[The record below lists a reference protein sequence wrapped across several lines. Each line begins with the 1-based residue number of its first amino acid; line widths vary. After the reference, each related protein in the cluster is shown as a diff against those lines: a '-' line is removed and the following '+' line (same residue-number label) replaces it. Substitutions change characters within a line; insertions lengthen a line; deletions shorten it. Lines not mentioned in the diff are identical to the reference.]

1 MKFLITGDLYSKR
14 GLYYGVL
21 SFLVIAITFWL
32 SSFFNFYFK
41 YGFSYDSIFRYYFT
55 DQQFPERISLQQL
68 SEDFHINTFIFSF
81 FYLMTA
87 SILAVTE
94 FNYRLKT
101 FIIVLS
107 GVATLFYCVSDFGVF
122 LSPDVVVYSKL
133 TSFIVFQTSFG
144 LMLFISIVYLTR
156 RKSSGKRIALQKVVI
171 YSYSLLTLLFILSL
185 IFIYYSKFGSS
196 ISGIKEYFLGNPEE
210 FKRPKTVEGVFKSF
224 YPHILTMALFSFT
237 ISHLAS
243 FSLEK
248 KRIAIILGVV
258 LMFVLSIENLSSL
271 LILLSGEVFSYI
283 KAGTFYI
290 SLFLSI
296 LLALSIYSFGRMR
309 S

>member
-21 SFLVIAITFWL
+21 SFLVIAIMFWL

-68 SEDFHINTFIFSF
+68 SEDFHISTFILSF

-122 LSPDVVVYSKL
+122 LSPDILVYSKL

-156 RKSSGKRIALQKVVI
+156 RKSSGRRIALQKVVI
-171 YSYSLLTLLFILSL
+171 YSYGLLTLLFILSL
-185 IFIYYSKFGSS
+185 VFIYYSKFGSS
-196 ISGIKEYFLGNPEE
+196 ISGIKEYFLGNPEK

-224 YPHILTMALFSFT
+224 YPHILMMALFSFT

-243 FSLEK
+243 FSSGEK
-248 KRIAIILGVV
+248 RMAIVLGVV
-258 LMFVLSIENLSSL
+258 LMLVLSIENLSSL

-283 KAGTFYI
+283 KAGTFYL
-290 SLFLSI
+290 SLFLS
-296 LLALSIYSFGRMR
+296 LLLVLSIYSFGRMR
-309 S
+309 G